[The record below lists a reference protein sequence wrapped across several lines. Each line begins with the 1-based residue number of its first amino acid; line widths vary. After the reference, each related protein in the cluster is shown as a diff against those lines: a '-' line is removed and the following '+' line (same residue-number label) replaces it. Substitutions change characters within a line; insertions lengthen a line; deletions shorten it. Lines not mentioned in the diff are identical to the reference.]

1 MLLILNWAAFGQSP
15 YETNLFQVYFVGNA
29 FTFFPK
35 ILNLKISS
43 WKSFILNFIVV
54 YPRKVWENFD
64 IADLVMTLLDDLH
77 IAKKNELIN
86 FSNSSCW
93 LVKVFMKSLENLV
106 VFQLDAENY
115 ATKISVRSGVN
126 VE

>member
-1 MLLILNWAAFGQSP
+1 
-15 YETNLFQVYFVGNA
+15 
-29 FTFFPK
+29 
-35 ILNLKISS
+35 
-43 WKSFILNFIVV
+43 
-54 YPRKVWENFD
+54 
-64 IADLVMTLLDDLH
+64 MTLLDNLH

-115 ATKISVRSGVN
+115 ATKISVRPGVN